1 MAYQVTFS
9 YLFNIFWLE
18 SGCLTML
25 YEFLLHIKVSQLCIH
40 IHALLFGL
48 PSIQVTTERW
58 VEFPV
63 LYSRFSVVI
72 SFVQSSVYVSVLLS
86 QFIPPLVSIHLFSIS
101 VSLFILPEQ
110 LWVWETGLSMTVNH
124 VHAYWIY
131 FPGFDSVLHVQ
142 WQHLIFWEWWF
153 ILCLVWKLWFPTGPH
168 TPFTFLQMPSK
179 LYIS

>member
-1 MAYQVTFS
+1 MAYQLTFS

-25 YEFLLHIKVSQLCIH
+25 YEFLLHIKVSQLYIH

-72 SFVQSSVYVSVLLS
+72 SFVHSSVYVSVLLS
-86 QFIPPLVSIHLFSIS
+86 QFIPPLVSIHLFSTS

-110 LWVWETGLSMTVNH
+110 LWVWDWTVHDCKPCTCVLNLFPRFWLYSTCTM
-124 VHAYWIY
+124 AASYFLRMMIY
-131 FPGFDSVLHVQ
+131 FVSSMKT
-142 WQHLIFWEWWF
+142 LISNRTPYSIH
-153 ILCLVWKLWFPTGPH
+153 ILANAE
-168 TPFTFLQMPSK
+168 
-179 LYIS
+179 